1 MGWLAPI
8 GIWQLC
14 NQFHASMGWLQAPRF
29 CVWSRTPLAAPSR
42 GLLGVALQRRSWAP
56 TFVWQV
62 ELMTQEDCP
71 WSRAIGFRGKAG
83 GAAGRKR
90 SRSGPTSFARLLAS
104 CFLRSNL
111 TLVDQVALARSIPS
125 AWSSPFLVS
134 LPPSRRRVRCDTSL
148 LGFESSWV
156 RGDSKHLRAGR
167 TSQWAL
173 GEVRLLLRPR
183 GFA

>member
-1 MGWLAPI
+1 MNSPQLWGTGLGVLVCYLRWGGVVAGTTVLCVEQNSI
-8 GIWQLC
+8 GSSKQ
-14 NQFHASMGWLQAPRF
+14 
-29 CVWSRTPLAAPSR
+29 

-62 ELMTQEDCP
+62 ELMTQEDVP
-71 WSRAIGFRGKAG
+71 WSRAIWFRGKAG

-134 LPPSRRRVRCDTSL
+134 ST
-148 LGFESSWV
+148 WI
-156 RGDSKHLRAGR
+156 A
-167 TSQWAL
+167 
-173 GEVRLLLRPR
+173 
-183 GFA
+183 